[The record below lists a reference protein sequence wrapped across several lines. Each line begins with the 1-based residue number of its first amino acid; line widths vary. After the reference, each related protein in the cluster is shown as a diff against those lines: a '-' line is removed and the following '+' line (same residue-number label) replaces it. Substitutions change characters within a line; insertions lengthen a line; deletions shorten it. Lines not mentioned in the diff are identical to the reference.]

1 MEDIFSIECDPKQM
15 QAITT
20 LSELQYLPCED
31 VVDRVSQQTALEICK
46 RSLNN
51 LSVKHVELLSL
62 WLTKLLKAYFSKTVC
77 CIEAFKYL
85 YVWFTKLKDEVTS
98 ENKTGCDNFYKLL
111 TDALDFAEWAKGKL
125 AKISERLGHA
135 TAYFLLSIV
144 STCLQQSI
152 EKDMQALKEHE
163 TIAIKLHVTVLA
175 LLKEITK
182 NANTIHAR
190 ITPMLQ
196 QLIAITDFLYA
207 KMSHWNAFVNTS
219 KTMTNI
225 CKHYSNYADLSQS
238 TPEWLRETLLHICDT
253 VLNIQELAK
262 KDGSVEYLKVI
273 QVYMIMLHNLLDCGI
288 KHLDKTVLDSITL
301 LLIGGEF
308 LSSCDLHKEMPKQL
322 LLLPYVMSVYGL
334 IYKLEDFQNYL
345 LRCLAD
351 QENKTN
357 NYTKLCLNYTTTVVL
372 DDAEITPLTIKVV
385 QNLFEYLLKDSR
397 NFVNAAH
404 YDRILQTFATLLHV
418 SHSVALFKF
427 FSAGIFQEDLM
438 KQQVCADVLML
449 FFRLEETSK
458 NWKSADIAQAAEYY
472 RECNNSYAMF
482 SQNTSQWHVQRML
495 KYFHKLERK
504 EAPLFNLRNYNYLH
518 CVSPRAEPD
527 QRMWMMRLQRLL
539 MSPFSDI
546 EQYYEMLALMELLAT
561 DSNNWLHLLP
571 DTVMNII
578 NRGKCQLLRKVY
590 FKLAFQSNQLTRKR
604 LLQEAMPTQD
614 NVNNSWHLQKLLYAG
629 QCSDDKEFKSLA
641 SMRPISADLLPIL
654 SALHLAQFNDQGASV
669 LENNLYEW
677 DYKRTEKHRCNFGG
691 QKRKRSNQLKDLI
704 RQIER
709 NTNELLDYA
718 NEFDASDLQQL
729 GEIIKNM
736 NQFSLT

>member
-1 MEDIFSIECDPKQM
+1 MEDIFSMECVPKEM

-20 LSELQYLPCED
+20 LSELQSLPCED

-46 RSLNN
+46 RSLDD
-51 LSVKHVELLSL
+51 LSAKHVELLSL

-77 CIEAFKYL
+77 CIAAFKCL

-135 TAYFLLSIV
+135 TAYFLLFIV
-144 STCLQQSI
+144 NTCLQQSI

-163 TIAIKLHVTVLA
+163 TLAIKLHVTVLA

-196 QLIAITDFLYA
+196 QLIVITDFLYA

-253 VLNIQELAK
+253 ALNIQELAK
-262 KDGSVEYLKVI
+262 EDGSVEYLKVI
-273 QVYMIMLHNLLDCGI
+273 QVYMIMLHNLLDCGV

-322 LLLPYVMSVYGL
+322 LLLPYVMTVYGL

-357 NYTKLCLNYTTTVVL
+357 NYTKLCLNYTTAVVL

-385 QNLFEYLLKDSR
+385 QNLFEYLLKNSR

-404 YDRILQTFATLLHV
+404 YDRMLQTFGSLLHI

-449 FFRLEETSK
+449 FFHLEETSK
-458 NWKSADIAQAAEYY
+458 NWKSADIAQASEYY
-472 RECNNSYAMF
+472 RICNNSYAMF
-482 SQNTSQWHVQRML
+482 SQNTSQWHVQRIL

-561 DSNNWLHLLP
+561 DSNNCLHLLP
-571 DTVMNII
+571 DSVKNII
-578 NRGKCQLLRKVY
+578 NRGKCQLLRKIY

-604 LLQEAMPTQD
+604 LLQDAMPTQD

-641 SMRPISADLLPIL
+641 SMRTISADLLPIL
-654 SALHLAQFNDQGASV
+654 SALQLAQFSDQGASGP
-669 LENNLYEW
+669 ENNLYEW

-691 QKRKRSNQLKDLI
+691 QKRKRSNQRKDLI

-729 GEIIKNM
+729 GQIIKNM